1 MSEYGRISRA
11 CGAAAPAATLGAILA
26 ATALSP
32 SFSWASSALSDLGR
46 PGAPTAPLFNG
57 GLLFG
62 AVLALPFVVGVF
74 LAGRHWLVR
83 VGTATFGLA
92 AVSMG
97 LVGLFP
103 EGHPYHFPA
112 ALSLYALVTYGLFL
126 YGSGRVLTGAPRRG
140 LLAVWLGVA
149 HVTSWV
155 AWGLGLR
162 VGPGLAIPETVG
174 AAIFVAWIG
183 LAWDSI

>member
-1 MSEYGRISRA
+1 MSIYDRIARA
-11 CGAAAPAATLGAILA
+11 CGVAAPAVAFGAILA
-26 ATALSP
+26 ATLLSP

-57 GLLFG
+57 GLIAG
-62 AVLALPFVVGVF
+62 AVLALPFVARVA
-74 LAGRHWLVR
+74 LAGRHRLTR
-83 VGTATFGLA
+83 LGTAAFGLA

-97 LVGLFP
+97 LVGAFP
-103 EGHPYHFPA
+103 AGHPYHFPA

-126 YGSGRVLTGAPRRG
+126 YGSGRVLAGAARRG

-162 VGPGLAIPETVG
+162 AGPGLAIPEAVG
-174 AAIFVAWIG
+174 AALFAAWIR
-183 LAWDSI
+183 LAWGAL